1 MREVNTVNQIQI
13 KFSNKQ
19 CKKLQVHSIIKV
31 RANERLYT
39 DKENYFMRYFRHE
52 RYISSKLDRVII
64 PYMLIL
70 KFPEYL
76 NMINNSLDASLYII
90 SKCDE
95 DVILSCLGGS
105 DVTKIVLT
113 REEVMQQTKCLDQ
126 SPLANIGMFTDN
138 FEVRRKKIQESI
150 DTSNVQKWK

>member
-1 MREVNTVNQIQI
+1 
-13 KFSNKQ
+13 
-19 CKKLQVHSIIKV
+19 
-31 RANERLYT
+31 
-39 DKENYFMRYFRHE
+39 
-52 RYISSKLDRVII
+52 
-64 PYMLIL
+64 MLIL

-113 REEVMQQTKCLDQ
+113 REEVMQ
-126 SPLANIGMFTDN
+126 
-138 FEVRRKKIQESI
+138 
-150 DTSNVQKWK
+150 

>member
-1 MREVNTVNQIQI
+1 
-13 KFSNKQ
+13 
-19 CKKLQVHSIIKV
+19 
-31 RANERLYT
+31 
-39 DKENYFMRYFRHE
+39 MRYFRHE

-113 REEVMQQTKCLDQ
+113 REEVMQ
-126 SPLANIGMFTDN
+126 
-138 FEVRRKKIQESI
+138 
-150 DTSNVQKWK
+150 